1 VANPDIPRFHGKIHI
16 SFLADD
22 IDKGELMPGRLS
34 MFDDFAFKQDI
45 TKNFGVFRDTIG
57 ILNKQYNIAPTLNI
71 AIYTNTKVYTYAH
84 FGLIPSWAKERASM
98 QINARSETV
107 FEKSSFKE
115 AYKQRRCLIP
125 LNGYFE
131 WKKDTQSKK
140 SKPHFIVSSS
150 EDYFT
155 FAGIYESWY
164 DNTLKET
171 ILTCALLTTEPNEKI
186 ASLHDR
192 MPVILESHQWE
203 LWLDHRSGK
212 RELNRLFVPLPSDK
226 ITYFPVSEWVNSVK
240 NDSMVCIAK
249 NLETE
254 PRQGTLF

>member
-1 VANPDIPRFHGKIHI
+1 
-16 SFLADD
+16 
-22 IDKGELMPGRLS
+22 

-45 TKNFGVFRDTIG
+45 AKKFGVFRDTIG
-57 ILNKQYNIAPTLNI
+57 VLNKQYNIAPTLNI
-71 AIYTNTKVYTYAH
+71 AMYTNTKVYTYAH
-84 FGLIPSWAKERASM
+84 FGLIPSWANDRASM

-131 WKKDTQSKK
+131 WKKDAQNKK
-140 SKPHFIVSSS
+140 SKAHFIVSASG
-150 EDYFT
+150 DYFV

-164 DNTLKET
+164 DNTLQET
-171 ILTCALLTTEPNEKI
+171 ILTCALLTTEPNAKI
-186 ASLHDR
+186 ASIHDR

-203 LWLDHRSGK
+203 LWLDDRSSYS
-212 RELNRLFVPLPSDK
+212 ELNRLFVPLSSDK
-226 ITYFPVSEWVNSVK
+226 IRYFRVSEWVNSVK
-240 NDSMVCIAK
+240 NDSMVCIEQEI
-249 NLETE
+249 ETE

>member
-1 VANPDIPRFHGKIHI
+1 
-16 SFLADD
+16 
-22 IDKGELMPGRLS
+22 MPGRLS

-45 TKNFGVFRDTIG
+45 AKKFGVFRDTIG
-57 ILNKQYNIAPTLNI
+57 VLNKQYNIAPTLNI
-71 AIYTNTKVYTYAH
+71 AMYTNTKVYTYAH
-84 FGLIPSWAKERASM
+84 FGLIPSWANERASM

-131 WKKDTQSKK
+131 WKKDAQSKK
-140 SKPHFIVSSS
+140 SKAHFIVSASG
-150 EDYFT
+150 DYFV

-164 DNTLKET
+164 DNTLQET

-186 ASLHDR
+186 ASIHDR

-203 LWLDHRSGK
+203 LWLDDRSSY
-212 RELNRLFVPLPSDK
+212 RELNRLFVPLSNDK
-226 ITYFPVSEWVNSVK
+226 IRYFRVSELVNSVK
-240 NDSMVCIAK
+240 NDSMECITQEI
-249 NLETE
+249 ETE

>member
-1 VANPDIPRFHGKIHI
+1 
-16 SFLADD
+16 
-22 IDKGELMPGRLS
+22 MPGRLC
-34 MFDDFAFKQDI
+34 MFDDVAFKQDI
-45 TKNFGVFRDTIG
+45 AEKFGEFQDSIDT
-57 ILNKQYNIAPTLNI
+57 LNKQYNIAPTLDI

-84 FGLIPSWAKERASM
+84 FGLIPSWATERSSM

-131 WKKDTQSKK
+131 WKKDPTSKK
-140 SKPHFIVSSS
+140 SKAHFIISNSG
-150 EDYFT
+150 DYFV

-164 DNTLKET
+164 DNTLNKP
-171 ILTCALLTTEPNEKI
+171 ILTCALLTTEPNETI
-186 ASLHDR
+186 ATLHER

-203 LWLDHRSGK
+203 LWLDAKSSYIQ
-212 RELNRLFVPLPSDK
+212 LNRLFIPIHSDK
-226 ITYFPVSEWVNSVK
+226 IKYFRVSEQVNSVK
-240 NDSMVCIAK
+240 NDSVACIAQE
-249 NLETE
+249 LTTE

>member
-1 VANPDIPRFHGKIHI
+1 
-16 SFLADD
+16 
-22 IDKGELMPGRLS
+22 MPGRLC
-34 MFDDFAFKQDI
+34 MFDDFSFKQDI
-45 TKNFGVFRDTIG
+45 TQKFGVFRDTIG

-71 AIYTNTKVYTYAH
+71 AMYTNNKVYEYAH
-84 FGLIPSWAKERASM
+84 FGLIPSWAKERSSM

-140 SKPHFIVSSS
+140 SQAHFILSTTAN
-150 EDYFT
+150 YFV

-164 DNTLKET
+164 DNALGKP

-186 ASLHDR
+186 SGLHDR

-203 LWLDHRSGK
+203 LWLDNKSSY
-212 RELNRLFVPLPSDK
+212 RELNRLFIPLSSDK
-226 ITYFPVSEWVNSVK
+226 IRYFPVSEYVNSVK
-240 NDSMVCIAK
+240 NDSLMCITE
-249 NLETE
+249 NLKTE

>member
-1 VANPDIPRFHGKIHI
+1 
-16 SFLADD
+16 
-22 IDKGELMPGRLS
+22 MPGRLC
-34 MFDDFAFKQDI
+34 MFDDKSFKQDI
-45 TKNFGVFRDTIG
+45 TKKFGVFRDTIG
-57 ILNKQYNIAPTLNI
+57 VVNKQYNIAPTLNI
-71 AIYTNTKVYTYAH
+71 AIYTNTKLYTYAH
-84 FGLIPSWAKERASM
+84 FGLIPSWAKDRSSM

-131 WKKDTQSKK
+131 WKKDAGSKT

-150 EDYFT
+150 GNYFV

-164 DNTLKET
+164 DNTQGKS

-186 ASLHDR
+186 AELHDR
-192 MPVILESHQWE
+192 MPVILEQHQWE
-203 LWLDHRSGK
+203 LWLDYKSNYK
-212 RELNRLFVPLPSDK
+212 ELNTLFVPPQNDIIK
-226 ITYFPVSEWVNSVK
+226 YFSVSEFVNNVR
-240 NDSMVCIAK
+240 NDSIICVTEHQEK
-249 NLETE
+249 E